1 MATKK
6 KIEKFKTKV
15 IKGRMAYIS
24 PVIEKP
30 DERPR
35 NKNGT
40 WKKTR

>member
-6 KIEKFKTKV
+6 KIEKSKTKV
-15 IKGRMAYIS
+15 IKGRMAYIP
-24 PVIEKP
+24 PVKEEP

-40 WKKTR
+40 WKKSR